1 MQNKDI
7 ISKVEELVSPIM
19 KENNFELVEVEFLK
33 EGANNYLRLYV
44 DKDGGFSINDCTL
57 VSRYLEQKLEEDD
70 FIEKAYILE
79 VSSPGID
86 RILKK
91 DFEYIKYKGR
101 LVDIKLYKAVDKV
114 KEFQGDLIGLV
125 DGKIVVNSDG
135 EELIFDK
142 KDVATCRLAVI
153 F

>member
-7 ISKVEELVSPIM
+7 VKKIESLVMPAIE
-19 KENNFELVEVEFLK
+19 ENNFELVEVEFIK
-33 EGANNYLRLYV
+33 EGANHYLRLYI

-57 VSRYLEQKLEEDD
+57 ISRYLEQKLEDDD

-86 RILKK
+86 RVLKK
-91 DFEYIKYKGR
+91 DFEYTKYKGR
-101 LVDIKLYKAVDKV
+101 LVDVKLYKPINKV
-114 KEFQGDLIGLV
+114 KEFQGELIGLL
-125 DGKIVVNSDG
+125 DGNVVINENG
-135 EELIFDK
+135 IELSFDK
-142 KDVATCRLAVI
+142 KDISTCRLAVI